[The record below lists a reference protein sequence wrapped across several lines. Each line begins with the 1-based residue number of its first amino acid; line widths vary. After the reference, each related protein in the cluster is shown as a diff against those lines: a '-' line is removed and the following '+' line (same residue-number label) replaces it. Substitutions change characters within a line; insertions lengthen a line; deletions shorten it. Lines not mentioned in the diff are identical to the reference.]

1 MLFKKYHLSIK
12 KGFVIM
18 FTEKNILSTVGNTP
32 LVEINGE
39 VRYYAKL
46 EGFNPFG
53 SMKDRA
59 ALHYI
64 NEAVARGI
72 IKEDNEIIESSS
84 GNFAVALAAVCQLKG
99 IKFTCVIDPYI
110 SPVNKF
116 IVKSFGTRIIEADV
130 IDSTGS
136 YVPERQRIVREIIAE
151 NPKIIWANQ
160 YDNSFVRESYLAIGE
175 EIYSEMSDIDYVFI
189 PVSTCGTI
197 AGISKKL
204 KELSPQ
210 TKIIAVD
217 LEGSRI
223 FCNDIK
229 ERHISGIGLTYC
241 PGNLKHACIDDYV
254 IVSEL
259 SSITECRNLLSQSV
273 SVGTSSGAVA
283 SAIKTMKNEL
293 VNKNVAAIFP
303 DRGERYIDTI
313 FNDDWCR
320 RCFPQFPTPR

>member
-1 MLFKKYHLSIK
+1 
-12 KGFVIM
+12 
-18 FTEKNILSTVGNTP
+18 
-32 LVEINGE
+32 
-39 VRYYAKL
+39 
-46 EGFNPFG
+46 
-53 SMKDRA
+53 MKDRA
-59 ALHYI
+59 ALHYV
-64 NEAVARGI
+64 NEAIARGI

-84 GNFAVALAAVCQLKG
+84 GNFAVALSAVCQLKG

-116 IVKSFGTRIIEADV
+116 IIKNFGAHIIEAEI

-175 EIYSEMSDIDYVFI
+175 EIFSAIRDIDYVFI

-197 AGISKKL
+197 AGVSEKLKKL
-204 KELSPQ
+204 SPK

-217 LEGSRI
+217 LEGSQI
-223 FCNDIK
+223 FCQDNK
-229 ERHISGIGLTYC
+229 ERHISGIGLTYS
-241 PGNLKHACIDDYV
+241 PGNLKHALIDDYV
-254 IVSEL
+254 IVKEL
-259 SSITECRNLLSQSV
+259 DCIMECRNLMSQSV

-283 SAIKTMKNEL
+283 SAIKTMKNKL
-293 VNKNVAAIFP
+293 MNKTVVGIFP

-313 FNDDWCR
+313 FNDDWCL
-320 RCFPQFPTPR
+320 CNFPHIQEEG